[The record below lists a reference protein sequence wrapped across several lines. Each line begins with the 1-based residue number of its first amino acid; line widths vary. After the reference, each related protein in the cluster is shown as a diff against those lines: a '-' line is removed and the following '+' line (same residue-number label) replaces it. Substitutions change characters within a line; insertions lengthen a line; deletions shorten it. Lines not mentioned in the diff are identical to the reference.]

1 MEPQALG
8 IAERISSLLLD
19 QGLVGIALLVMGY
32 VIYKQDDR
40 IKTLTDTL
48 IALGKESA
56 LVQERLLT
64 SLKSLTDYLRGKG
77 AD

>member
-1 MEPQALG
+1 MEPQTLG
-8 IAERISSLLLD
+8 IVERISSLLLD
-19 QGLVGIALLVMGY
+19 QGLVGIALLAMGY
-32 VIYKQDDR
+32 VIYKQDGR